1 VYNTGKSLSDYTA
14 FVALYCDQGI
24 AKYKVHFDATAH
36 WSAESRAGVVRNA
49 VQNVGAG
56 VVATEHGE

>member
-1 VYNTGKSLSDYTA
+1 VYNTGKTAYEYTA

-24 AKYKVHFDATAH
+24 AKYKVHFGATAH
-36 WSAESRAGVVRNA
+36 CSAESRAGVVRNA
-49 VQNVGAG
+49 VQNVVAG